1 MPEATY
7 KISDE
12 WLRGFC
18 SSKEGF
24 CAQYLSLTAFTCN
37 VKVACVSQ
45 CCPMVVVQP
54 AFIVI
59 EYVPGEAAGLAE
71 RLRAIQRVNMIR

>member
-1 MPEATY
+1 
-7 KISDE
+7 
-12 WLRGFC
+12 
-18 SSKEGF
+18 
-24 CAQYLSLTAFTCN
+24 
-37 VKVACVSQ
+37 
-45 CCPMVVVQP
+45 MVVVQP